1 MAKFTQLKNKNT
13 QLEKEISQLQTQVM
27 HLQRVSEEQQHRQ
40 RKSGKTLGLGSPVTK
55 APCDATSVS
64 AGKRQAARRIQQ
76 TLQQDGGVNSS
87 VKNSRELKPS
97 RQNNKRSTTLRATQ
111 VRTERICDPN
121 VKKTNAE
128 EGSPQKYILKDV
140 APSTKNVRFIDPHG
154 KILRVGLNKV
164 VALDHEGLVNRLRSL
179 WQDNKTQRSLPLS
192 LCVARLSAV
201 PEGGWKVAWIDEANR
216 ASDVFT
222 ELSSLVD
229 LGWHIL
235 PQLESLPDHGQQYAS
250 QFQDL
255 FRRSFAEQNGEE
267 LKDFQAKFVNLDIG
281 DKPSMQ

>member
-64 AGKRQAARRIQQ
+64 AGKRQAAGRIQQ

-87 VKNSRELKPS
+87 VKNS
-97 RQNNKRSTTLRATQ
+97 Q
-111 VRTERICDPN
+111 RICDPN